1 MTRVRAH
8 KVRRNGKV
16 FTRREHERTDPPRRK
31 TLDQRLEAWTLSPR
45 RAVRNA
51 RRSRRLVRVGKH
63 GRAALYAS
71 AASCELAAWTV
82 LKPIGSVM
90 VVSGGII
97 YAVTRAM
104 KEQRAA

>member
-63 GRAALYAS
+63 GRAALTAA